1 MNPSATRDS
10 TDKIRFLNSR
20 CFFEYFYNYDIT
32 VARHDYEFN
41 EFFGVFLF
49 NADQTLQ
56 MESPSAQDRLIE
68 AQEDFTSAESTSETT
83 TASTEEPSTVTGAES
98 TERDEDVGC
107 SMTTAEE
114 VDNVINVRE
123 SIDNEETFV
132 SVESCEASLASLE
145 TSNDSSTDEGQL
157 DFSDMGLK
165 LGKNEKRSEDEDV
178 DVKSNVEVKS
188 NELIVE
194 QDCLEA
200 VSTPTSTSTSTTM
213 LTICTTTQTTAS
225 TAMPTSSSTSSSSS
239 SPSPSPSSS
248 PSPSPSPSSSPLPSP
263 SPSPSPSSSMIQCV
277 EKQTEY
283 CKTSDGEFITSS
295 PICRKR
301 PASDFLPINAEI
313 KRIGVEMPENE
324 SNQVRRISPVL
335 VSLRERT
342 LGEISLSS
350 DSCLFDNDVGS
361 RCIPRNNRIL
371 DDLLTSTNCRLS
383 TSASLDDSFQ
393 TDHDT
398 EAIDCTDTAE
408 RRICR
413 VATSLEGECTNSSV
427 EEALAEQ
434 SEKLEY
440 PDPFID
446 EDSCCSLSRDSP
458 ERNLKK
464 CQEPKQCEEPID
476 DECSCNDAM
485 PANDAC
491 AIAHD
496 ETSNELI
503 KNSLPN
509 LIVKVEQI
517 DLSRYLAAERKDKK
531 RMVIVPKRKQKKSS
545 ECKEDAGDVDVRT
558 DPKESLHCFVPLCT
572 YTSESDQ
579 KTESQD
585 QEKQVDSVVVST
597 LQTAQEKL
605 ESSFTTPIKEC
616 KVLLQRI
623 TLPKAVR
630 TTTPI
635 QTVDKEETAPRAII
649 EKLAEDE
656 EVVFSFPLPSSTN
669 LQSLNNLDSIE
680 TARPSSPEELLESTT
695 DVPEAIDTE
704 TETETGSD
712 SSEMS
717 SMTNVRLGGCDDDAA
732 SDQISCQESESICC
746 VDINPEIIS
755 RLEPERPEAFTEDSA
770 ESLALATG
778 ARDEVRSD
786 GSDSGLGSEIPGD
799 PGPAPVPESDS
810 ETSFLDRIPDDI
822 LSDKEK
828 GN

>member
-1 MNPSATRDS
+1 MHAPNLTN
-10 TDKIRFLNSR
+10 FL
-20 CFFEYFYNYDIT
+20 
-32 VARHDYEFN
+32 
-41 EFFGVFLF
+41 VFLSF

-68 AQEDFTSAESTSETT
+68 AQEDFTSAGSSSEATTS
-83 TASTEEPSTVTGAES
+83 ASTEEPSTTAES
-98 TERDEDVGC
+98 TERSDEDVG
-107 SMTTAEE
+107 SLTTAAEE
-114 VDNVINVRE
+114 DMRDVVVVGE
-123 SIDNEETFV
+123 SIENEDTFV
-132 SVESCEASLASLE
+132 NVESCEASLASLE
-145 TSNDSSTDEGQL
+145 TSNDSSAGEGQL

-178 DVKSNVEVKS
+178 DANVEVKS
-188 NELIVE
+188 NESIEVE
-194 QDCLEA
+194 QQDCLEA
-200 VSTPTSTSTSTTM
+200 TST
-213 LTICTTTQTTAS
+213 TICTTSQTTAS
-225 TAMPTSSSTSSSSS
+225 TTSMSSSATL
-239 SPSPSPSSS
+239 SPSPPS
-248 PSPSPSPSSSPLPSP
+248 
-263 SPSPSPSSSMIQCV
+263 MVQCV
-277 EKQTEY
+277 SEKQTTEY
-283 CKTSDGEFITSS
+283 CKTSDGEFVTSS

-301 PASDFLPINAEI
+301 PATDFLPINAEI

-350 DSCLFDNDVGS
+350 DSCLFDSEVGS
-361 RCIPRNNRIL
+361 RCVPRNNRIL

-383 TSASLDDSFQ
+383 TSLDDSFQ
-393 TDHDT
+393 ASDHDT
-398 EAIDCTDTAE
+398 EATDCTDTAE
-408 RRICR
+408 RRMCR
-413 VATSLEGECTNSSV
+413 VATSLEGECTSGSV

-434 SEKLEY
+434 GEKLEY

-464 CQEPKQCEEPID
+464 CEEPKQCEEPID
-476 DECSCNDAM
+476 DECSCNDTM
-485 PANDAC
+485 PAGDAC
-491 AIAHD
+491 AVTRD

-517 DLSRYLAAERKDKK
+517 DLSRYLAAERKDKSK
-531 RMVIVPKRKQKKSS
+531 RMVIVPKRKQKKTSE
-545 ECKEDAGDVDVRT
+545 ECKDDAGNVDVRT
-558 DPKESLHCFVPLCT
+558 DPKESLQCFVPLCT
-572 YTSESDQ
+572 YTSESDE

-585 QEKQVDSVVVST
+585 QEKQVDSVLVST
-597 LQTAQEKL
+597 AREKL
-605 ESSFTTPIKEC
+605 ESSFTSTPIKEC

-623 TLPKAVR
+623 TLPKTAR
-630 TTTPI
+630 TMTTI
-635 QTVDKEETAPRAII
+635 QQQALEETAAPRAII

-656 EVVFSFPLPSSTN
+656 EVVFSFPLPSTAN
-669 LQSLNNLDSIE
+669 LQTLSNLDPIE
-680 TARPSSPEELLESTT
+680 ATRPTSPEELLESTA
-695 DVPEAIDTE
+695 DVAEAIDTE

-755 RLEPERPEAFTEDSA
+755 RLEPERPEPFTEDSA

-828 GN
+828 GNRTIQFSSPFLRSQITFVKVQQHHDNFCPQARRKYDDVLFQQ

>member
-1 MNPSATRDS
+1 
-10 TDKIRFLNSR
+10 
-20 CFFEYFYNYDIT
+20 
-32 VARHDYEFN
+32 
-41 EFFGVFLF
+41 
-49 NADQTLQ
+49 

-68 AQEDFTSAESTSETT
+68 AQEDFTSAGSSSEATTS
-83 TASTEEPSTVTGAES
+83 ASTEEPSTTVES
-98 TERDEDVGC
+98 TERDEDVG
-107 SMTTAEE
+107 SLTTAAEE
-114 VDNVINVRE
+114 DMRNVVVVGE
-123 SIDNEETFV
+123 SIENEDTFV
-132 SVESCEASLASLE
+132 NVESCEASLASLE
-145 TSNDSSTDEGQL
+145 TSNDSSAGEGQL

-165 LGKNEKRSEDEDV
+165 LGKNEKRSEDVEV
-178 DVKSNVEVKS
+178 DVEVKS
-188 NELIVE
+188 SNELIE
-194 QDCLEA
+194 QQDCLEA
-200 VSTPTSTSTSTTM
+200 TSTTI
-213 LTICTTTQTTAS
+213 LTTTICTTAS
-225 TAMPTSSSTSSSSS
+225 TTSMSSSSATLSS
-239 SPSPSPSSS
+239 SPSSPSS
-248 PSPSPSPSSSPLPSP
+248 
-263 SPSPSPSSSMIQCV
+263 MVQCV
-277 EKQTEY
+277 EKQAEY
-283 CKTSDGEFITSS
+283 CKTSDGEFVTSS

-301 PASDFLPINAEI
+301 PATDFLPINAEI

-350 DSCLFDNDVGS
+350 DSCLFDNEVGS
-361 RCIPRNNRIL
+361 RCVPRNSRIL
-371 DDLLTSTNCRLS
+371 DDLLTSSNCRLS
-383 TSASLDDSFQ
+383 TSADDSFQ
-393 TDHDT
+393 ASDHDT
-398 EAIDCTDTAE
+398 EATDCTDTAE
-408 RRICR
+408 RRMCR
-413 VATSLEGECTNSSV
+413 VATSLEGECTSGSV

-434 SEKLEY
+434 GEKLEY

-464 CQEPKQCEEPID
+464 CEEPKQCEEPID
-476 DECSCNDAM
+476 DECSCNDTM
-485 PANDAC
+485 PAADGC
-491 AIAHD
+491 AVTHD
-496 ETSNELI
+496 EASSNELI

-517 DLSRYLAAERKDKK
+517 DLSRYLAAERKDKSK
-531 RMVIVPKRKQKKSS
+531 RVVIVPKRKQKKSS
-545 ECKEDAGDVDVRT
+545 EDDAGNVDVRT
-558 DPKESLHCFVPLCT
+558 DPKESLQCFAPLCT
-572 YTSESDQ
+572 YTSESDE

-585 QEKQVDSVVVST
+585 QEKQVDSVLVSNA
-597 LQTAQEKL
+597 AQEKL
-605 ESSFTTPIKEC
+605 ESSFTSTPIKEC

-623 TLPKAVR
+623 TLPKTVR
-630 TTTPI
+630 TI
-635 QTVDKEETAPRAII
+635 QQQDQLDKEEAAPRAII

-656 EVVFSFPLPSSTN
+656 EVVFSFPLPSTAN
-669 LQSLNNLDSIE
+669 LQTLNNLDPIE
-680 TARPSSPEELLESTT
+680 ATRPTTPEELLESTA
-695 DVPEAIDTE
+695 DVAEAIDTE

-717 SMTNVRLGGCDDDAA
+717 SMANVRLGGCDDDAA

-755 RLEPERPEAFTEDSA
+755 RLEPERPEPFTEDSA

-828 GN
+828 GNRTIYIYIIFFSIFKRSQFLLNFITIIFVHKQEGNMTTFSFSSESIG

>member
-1 MNPSATRDS
+1 
-10 TDKIRFLNSR
+10 
-20 CFFEYFYNYDIT
+20 
-32 VARHDYEFN
+32 
-41 EFFGVFLF
+41 
-49 NADQTLQ
+49 
-56 MESPSAQDRLIE
+56 
-68 AQEDFTSAESTSETT
+68 
-83 TASTEEPSTVTGAES
+83 
-98 TERDEDVGC
+98 
-107 SMTTAEE
+107 
-114 VDNVINVRE
+114 
-123 SIDNEETFV
+123 
-132 SVESCEASLASLE
+132 
-145 TSNDSSTDEGQL
+145 
-157 DFSDMGLK
+157 
-165 LGKNEKRSEDEDV
+165 
-178 DVKSNVEVKS
+178 
-188 NELIVE
+188 
-194 QDCLEA
+194 
-200 VSTPTSTSTSTTM
+200 
-213 LTICTTTQTTAS
+213 
-225 TAMPTSSSTSSSSS
+225 
-239 SPSPSPSSS
+239 
-248 PSPSPSPSSSPLPSP
+248 
-263 SPSPSPSSSMIQCV
+263 MIQCA

-283 CKTSDGEFITSS
+283 CKTSDGEFVTSS

-301 PASDFLPINAEI
+301 PATDFLPINAEI

-350 DSCLFDNDVGS
+350 DSCLFDNDVGG

-383 TSASLDDSFQ
+383 ASLVDDSFQ

-398 EAIDCTDTAE
+398 EAIDCTEAAE

-413 VATSLEGECTNSSV
+413 VATSLEGECSNGSV
-427 EEALAEQ
+427 EQALAEQ

-476 DECSCNDAM
+476 DECSCNAAM
-485 PANDAC
+485 PATDPC
-491 AIAHD
+491 AIAHDD

-531 RMVIVPKRKQKKSS
+531 RMVIVPKRKQKKSG
-545 ECKEDAGDVDVRT
+545 ECKDEAEGNVDVRT
-558 DPKESLHCFVPLCT
+558 DPKESLQCFVPLCA
-572 YTSESDQ
+572 YTSESDE
-579 KTESQD
+579 KTED
-585 QEKQVDSVVVST
+585 QEKQVDNPVLVST

-605 ESSFTTPIKEC
+605 ESSLTTPIKEC

-630 TTTPI
+630 TTDM
-635 QTVDKEETAPRAII
+635 QTSDKEETAPRAII

-669 LQSLNNLDSIE
+669 LQTLNNLDSIE
-680 TARPSSPEELLESTT
+680 AARPTSPEELLESGT

-828 GN
+828 GNVILRIIFFSKFIVNSF

>member
-1 MNPSATRDS
+1 M
-10 TDKIRFLNSR
+10 
-20 CFFEYFYNYDIT
+20 
-32 VARHDYEFN
+32 
-41 EFFGVFLF
+41 
-49 NADQTLQ
+49 
-56 MESPSAQDRLIE
+56 
-68 AQEDFTSAESTSETT
+68 
-83 TASTEEPSTVTGAES
+83 
-98 TERDEDVGC
+98 
-107 SMTTAEE
+107 
-114 VDNVINVRE
+114 
-123 SIDNEETFV
+123 
-132 SVESCEASLASLE
+132 
-145 TSNDSSTDEGQL
+145 
-157 DFSDMGLK
+157 
-165 LGKNEKRSEDEDV
+165 
-178 DVKSNVEVKS
+178 
-188 NELIVE
+188 
-194 QDCLEA
+194 
-200 VSTPTSTSTSTTM
+200 
-213 LTICTTTQTTAS
+213 
-225 TAMPTSSSTSSSSS
+225 
-239 SPSPSPSSS
+239 
-248 PSPSPSPSSSPLPSP
+248 
-263 SPSPSPSSSMIQCV
+263 
-277 EKQTEY
+277 
-283 CKTSDGEFITSS
+283 
-295 PICRKR
+295 
-301 PASDFLPINAEI
+301 
-313 KRIGVEMPENE
+313 
-324 SNQVRRISPVL
+324 L

-413 VATSLEGECTNSSV
+413 VATSLEGECTNGSV

-630 TTTPI
+630 TTTTI